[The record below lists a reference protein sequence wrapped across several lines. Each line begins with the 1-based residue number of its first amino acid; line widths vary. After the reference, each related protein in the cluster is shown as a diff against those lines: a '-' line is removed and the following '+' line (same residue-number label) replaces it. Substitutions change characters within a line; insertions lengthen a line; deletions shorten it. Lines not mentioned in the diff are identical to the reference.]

1 MIWNIFSLTKSYS
14 IHPCI
19 YLFAGINDYEG
30 EKMLMEQTKKRTW
43 GCSGGTATNSG
54 LILLPMML
62 GVVFSALRYM
72 ESFSAMFLLI
82 NCKQLFK
89 ERVNFL
95 TVGPKVIHERC
106 CLSKHGPIYQ
116 SPSLIKL
123 SMTLQRQLAIPL
135 HGPLFPQYWCWL
147 SSSY

>member
-30 EKMLMEQTKKRTW
+30 EKMLIEQTKKRTW
-43 GCSGGTATNSG
+43 GCSGGSATNSG

-62 GVVFSALRYM
+62 GVLSITVYGIIQLNVLSKCR
-72 ESFSAMFLLI
+72 
-82 NCKQLFK
+82 QLFK

-106 CLSKHGPIYQ
+106 CLSKHGPIYE